1 MGYLSLLDVGS
12 SWSQSRCILDELEL
26 NEMSEIVTAVERI
39 EDKPSLDPL
48 ETEPLPLATLLMV
61 FKACSGSHEGH
72 MVKVFGSCCSDGA

>member
-26 NEMSEIVTAVERI
+26 NEKSEIVTAVERI

-48 ETEPLPLATLLMV
+48 ETEPEPLPLPLATLLMV

-72 MVKVFGSCCSDGA
+72 MVKVFGSW